1 MWPRNPDS
9 SLPKLGFQIL
19 KGPFLSSSPQSH
31 AVCLAHHRHLT
42 MALERTLMILSSFFS
57 LIYIGVAGFGLWL
70 AWQFVQAFI
79 SIARSLEDIA
89 ATYRRTRTNPS
100 SGTSSD

>member
-1 MWPRNPDS
+1 
-9 SLPKLGFQIL
+9 
-19 KGPFLSSSPQSH
+19 
-31 AVCLAHHRHLT
+31 
-42 MALERTLMILSSFFS
+42 MIAFSFVF
-57 LIYIGVAGFGLWL
+57 LIYIVVAGFGLWL